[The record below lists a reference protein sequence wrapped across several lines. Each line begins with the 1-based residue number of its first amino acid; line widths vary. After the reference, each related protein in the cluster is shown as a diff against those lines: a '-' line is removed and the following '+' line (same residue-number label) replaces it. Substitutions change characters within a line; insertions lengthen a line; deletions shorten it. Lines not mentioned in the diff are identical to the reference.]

1 MSQFYMQRDADGFG
15 AKLATALTA
24 DDDATKWIMVTIA
37 ADNDIDFKQN
47 FAHYQIHDDG
57 TVVRGGDSAVT
68 VEALNQR
75 LATALDTVEAQAKQL
90 KQLNTLLPQ
99 VQQMVTSMTQAQ
111 AQSDATVKQLQQ
123 LGMQLTQ
130 QFALLQVGTTTQDA
144 TTTDTTKGAE

>member
-47 FAHYQIHDDG
+47 FQRYQIHDDG

-68 VEALNQR
+68 VEALNKR
-75 LATALDTVEAQAKQL
+75 LATALETIEADQKTIEDLKKALGDATKAQVEAQQ
-90 KQLNTLLPQ
+90 N
-99 VQQMVTSMTQAQ
+99 
-111 AQSDATVKQLQQ
+111 
-123 LGMQLTQ
+123 
-130 QFALLQVGTTTQDA
+130 FTTTTSQFQTQFGEITKAQVELGKQIQALA
-144 TTTDTTKGAE
+144 TK

>member
-57 TVVRGGDSAVT
+57 TVVRGGDNAVT
-68 VEALNQR
+68 VEDLNTR
-75 LATALDTVEAQAKQL
+75 LAKALDTVEAQAAQL
-90 KQLNTLLPQ
+90 KQLNELLPQ
-99 VQQMVTSMTQAQ
+99 VQQMVVASSKAQ
-111 AQSDATVKQLQQ
+111 AESTATQNQFKTMMVEMSKTLAQMQSAQSTTATANK
-123 LGMQLTQ
+123 
-130 QFALLQVGTTTQDA
+130 
-144 TTTDTTKGAE
+144 

>member
-1 MSQFYMQRDADGFG
+1 MSQFYMQRDSDGFG

-68 VEALNQR
+68 VEALNKR
-75 LATALDTVEAQAKQL
+75 LATALETIEADQKTIEGLKKALGDATKAQVEAQQKF
-90 KQLNTLLPQ
+90 
-99 VQQMVTSMTQAQ
+99 M
-111 AQSDATVKQLQQ
+111 
-123 LGMQLTQ
+123 
-130 QFALLQVGTTTQDA
+130 TTTEQFQTQFGEITKAQVELGKQIQALA
-144 TTTDTTKGAE
+144 TK

>member
-37 ADNDIDFKQN
+37 TDNDIDFKQN
-47 FAHYQIHDDG
+47 FQRYQINDDG

-68 VEALNQR
+68 TEALNRR
-75 LATALDTVEAQAKQL
+75 LATALDTIETQANQL
-90 KQLNTLLPQ
+90 KQLNTLVPQ
-99 VQQMVTSMTQAQ
+99 VQQMVVQMTQSQ
-111 AQSDATVKQLQQ
+111 AQSDATVKQLQT

-130 QFALLQVGTTTQDA
+130 QLALLKA
-144 TTTDTTKGAE
+144 PTTTDTATKEAE

>member
-47 FAHYQIHDDG
+47 FQRYQIHDDG

-68 VEALNQR
+68 VEALNKR
-75 LATALDTVEAQAKQL
+75 LATASETIEADQKTIEDLKKALGDATRAQVEAQQ
-90 KQLNTLLPQ
+90 NFT
-99 VQQMVTSMTQAQ
+99 
-111 AQSDATVKQLQQ
+111 
-123 LGMQLTQ
+123 
-130 QFALLQVGTTTQDA
+130 
-144 TTTDTTKGAE
+144 TTTDQFQTQFGEITRAQVELGKQIQALATK

>member
-47 FAHYQIHDDG
+47 FQRYQIHNDG

-68 VEALNQR
+68 VEALNKR
-75 LATALDTVEAQAKQL
+75 LATALETIEADQKTIESLKKALGDATKAQVEAQKTFTITTSQFQTQFGEITKAQVELGKQI
-90 KQLNTLLPQ
+90 
-99 VQQMVTSMTQAQ
+99 QAL
-111 AQSDATVKQLQQ
+111 ATK
-123 LGMQLTQ
+123 
-130 QFALLQVGTTTQDA
+130 
-144 TTTDTTKGAE
+144 